1 MPNINFD
8 LSNLLLNEQPQFLK
22 NWVEDFSS
30 LISWK
35 EIEIC
40 MNSPE
45 MYGIELID
53 PNNKKLMHSPTV
65 LEREK
70 QFLFDCIHNGHG
82 LVINGYGNY
91 SNKTKNFLKVFE
103 DTFDVNA
110 QIHVYCGLTSNATSF
125 NIHCDSPTNFI
136 LQIEG
141 ECRWKVYKNRMSNLL
156 DFFSSPGTVQSEINM
171 ETEIDVVLSPG
182 DGLLIP
188 PRQYH
193 LAMPNQRRI
202 SISIPCWPRAREEK
216 TINDR
221 NFYKLNIGE

>member
-1 MPNINFD
+1 M
-8 LSNLLLNEQPQFLK
+8 
-22 NWVEDFSS
+22 SS
-30 LISWK
+30 
-35 EIEIC
+35 
-40 MNSPE
+40 
-45 MYGIELID
+45 
-53 PNNKKLMHSPTV
+53 
-65 LEREK
+65 
-70 QFLFDCIHNGHG
+70 
-82 LVINGYGNY
+82 
-91 SNKTKNFLKVFE
+91 
-103 DTFDVNA
+103 
-110 QIHVYCGLTSNATSF
+110 
-125 NIHCDSPTNFI
+125 
-136 LQIEG
+136 
-141 ECRWKVYKNRMSNLL
+141 LL